1 MYTYNEHLQR
11 CAEYARQGISDKE
24 TYVQLRILK
33 GQTTACARILGLW
46 VTPEGSHLWRLA
58 LQWPFSGLNYAPFE
72 RVRLCSGVGSGCT
85 CQTQHG
91 ADTGR
96 GGAPACGAAPRLVE
110 APREAFERL
119 HFELLKK
126 QAAGRDVMVTR
137 HFSPEN
143 RKNCLKNVQ
152 P

>member
-58 LQWPFSGLNYAPFE
+58 LQWPFSGLKYAAFE
-72 RVRLCSGVGSGCT
+72 RVRLCSGVGGCT

-96 GGAPACGAAPRLVE
+96 GGAPLAGWRRASLRPRAKPLNGFILSCSKN
-110 APREAFERL
+110 RQR
-119 HFELLKK
+119 
-126 QAAGRDVMVTR
+126 GVT
-137 HFSPEN
+137 
-143 RKNCLKNVQ
+143 
-152 P
+152 